1 MGAIEAIPVPPDDA
15 AGSNAQSR
23 ASFIALLGV
32 AGPPMAAAFFGARWG
47 SSMSYA
53 QVNGG
58 GSVNRPGPQGQ
69 PPGSWSGAAP
79 PAASTVNAAHSNLG
93 GYRSSAQVPP

>member
-47 SSMSYA
+47 SS
-53 QVNGG
+53 
-58 GSVNRPGPQGQ
+58 
-69 PPGSWSGAAP
+69 
-79 PAASTVNAAHSNLG
+79 
-93 GYRSSAQVPP
+93 